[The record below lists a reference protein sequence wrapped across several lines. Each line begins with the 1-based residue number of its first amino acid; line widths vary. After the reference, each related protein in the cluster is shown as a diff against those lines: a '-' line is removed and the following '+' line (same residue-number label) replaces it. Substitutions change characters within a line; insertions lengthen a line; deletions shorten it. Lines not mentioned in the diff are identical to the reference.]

1 MAYNVVSVL
10 NEDSTAGISGN
21 TLVLIIVIGAL
32 AFFLGRRYAIGH
44 KLYQATSLDTKRA
57 LGIGISV
64 IFLLFSLSYF
74 TRAIYSGN
82 HYYLIEAGAGL
93 LFFSLVMHWL
103 SNLSQPLAR
112 RQEVNNTIK
121 KILKTA
127 IISVV
132 LILFLYIAY
141 ISIMLG
147 SANV

>member
-21 TLVLIIVIGAL
+21 ALVLIIVIGVLAL
-32 AFFLGRRYAIGH
+32 FLGRRYAIGH
-44 KLYQATSLDTKRA
+44 KLSQATSLGAKRA

-64 IFLLFSLSYF
+64 IFLLFSLFYF
-74 TRAIYSGN
+74 TRAIDSGN
-82 HYYLIEAGAGL
+82 HYYFIETGAGL

-121 KILKTA
+121 KILKTVTILVA
-127 IISVV
+127 LTVLLYVV
-132 LILFLYIAY
+132 YV
-141 ISIMLG
+141 SIMLG
-147 SANV
+147 